1 MSFGLLEL
9 GEVARA
15 QRSGINGAGLERQQT
30 RLSKANRDVN
40 DRIGID
46 TMLAEQQ
53 TNRKFLSVT
62 AARYADFF
70 ANDILQSSD
79 LGLTRP

>member
-15 QRSGINGAGLERQQT
+15 QRSSINGAGLERQQT
-30 RLSKANRDVN
+30 RCSKANRDVN

-70 ANDILQSSD
+70 VNDILQSSD
-79 LGLTRP
+79 LGLARP